1 MSQTAVDD
9 RYFQT
14 ERVWKILLRIAPPVM
29 LAQLIQALYNIV
41 DSYFVG
47 QYSNSGLT
55 ALSVI
60 FPVQLIIT
68 AIAVGTGV
76 GVNTY
81 MARMYAF
88 GKKRAADCTAGTGM
102 VLAVISWAVFA
113 AAALLLM
120 VAYNMSGW
128 RTFLQVVLRSP
139 KSDAAVLLLT
149 FFLTV
154 IFDLVVAIG
163 VGLSLACLL
172 FMTRM
177 ANVAVIKEWKYVED
191 EDAQG
196 RFRHVPEHVMVY
208 EIDGPMFFGAA
219 DQIPHIDPRGT
230 RRVMILRMRSVPALD
245 ITALNSLARLWK
257 ECQRHRV
264 QLILSH
270 VNEQPLS
277 VMRKSGFYEAVG
289 EEWFC
294 PNIDTALE
302 LASKL

>member
-1 MSQTAVDD
+1 MVHAV
-9 RYFQT
+9 
-14 ERVWKILLRIAPPVM
+14 V
-29 LAQLIQALYNIV
+29 
-41 DSYFVG
+41 
-47 QYSNSGLT
+47 
-55 ALSVI
+55 
-60 FPVQLIIT
+60 
-68 AIAVGTGV
+68 
-76 GVNTY
+76 
-81 MARMYAF
+81 
-88 GKKRAADCTAGTGM
+88 
-102 VLAVISWAVFA
+102 VLVTLVFLMPL
-113 AAALLLM
+113 AALIPMPCIAAILLM

-128 RTFLQVVLRSP
+128 RTFLQVVRRSP

-219 DQIPHIDPRGT
+219 DQIPHIDPRET